1 MKFPILAQE
10 KCGLVPS
17 KVFLSK
23 GEKRQV
29 VFWTDQDYSQQ
40 VTTLPPISP
49 PEDQDPFLEFVNSN
63 KQNNEDLP
71 ETEDEI
77 PTSTIKITVPEEIPE
92 IPTTAGTTV
101 DDGLKPTTPQED
113 DTTMD
118 ITTEVPREDTTT
130 TESVEIT
137 TVEEQPQEEPQGT
150 QVTKDEEEAGNIGMT
165 TEIAEEF
172 TETTKLPEMTTVS
185 VVEVES
191 TTLATEEL
199 TTETE
204 QTEDTMFMVAET
216 TTVLQV
222 SEMFEEETT
231 TRKEDTDE
239 GESGSGVEDTINSK
253 IVFPDVTLDY
263 MFEET
268 LGNTDDKIIAKEKE
282 MMDSRIVF
290 ESPALEPLTE
300 DDAEASGSDEYQTL
314 AEAFDNEV
322 IYDDDIGSYDMSN
335 STDYSEEADED
346 KILVVTSMPLT
357 ESSPEESNNSEDV
370 LVVTGAP
377 AQVKTW
383 DELELIEDNDTFPT
397 INEDYIEETT
407 VINHDDVMANTVP
420 MDTTMTTMSA
430 NEIMMTTETMTSE
443 ETSEEDVTT
452 GKSTTILLETT
463 ASTMEENTASQGM
476 TSGDISEAVTTTDI
490 PTTASKDVT
499 NGDITEDVTT
509 THLPE
514 TKILELEETTT
525 SMGESDRE
533 GADTTIRQDTT
544 TVAQMTSMETTTLDQ
559 KEITKSATMETTT
572 MAQMET
578 TTMASKET
586 TTMASMETTTMAAM
600 ETTASMETK
609 TMASTD
615 TTSMAS
621 TAMETTTYSEEIQD
635 DDSYDYSGDDQIA
648 GDSVT
653 RKIFQETT
661 TGSPQRQSS
670 EAAADLFPIAA
681 VESET
686 EKIFEEVTMLPVVS
700 SSTYFPIA
708 PIVSDTKETIFDETT
723 TGSPTKTDLV
733 PEVEAV
739 EAEEDEEDTED
750 AFDYAAAAGSLETQ
764 AVFAETTTGAG
775 FDTKY
780 FKLNEETTAGP
791 FTPAFTTASIKNKTD
806 QVEVEVEASDSS
818 KIFFPDDIE
827 SMVAKLAS
835 EIEKETTV
843 GAVETTTA
851 LAPEDLTRDL
861 ANKTDSPIV
870 EVEAGNVNGP
880 LALDNVMYYD
890 DPETDDDTEDQ
901 LIATLEQ
908 NVDSS
913 ENEILDD
920 DLYDTNGSGTTVI
933 NGFIINKKSV
943 IALDNNGLETVRTS
957 GILDINLDESI
968 GTEDFQSVEITTEMP
983 EEPITILDE
992 LIANENET
1000 ISAKNNE
1007 YEYSDEMFN
1016 NNATEEYQ
1024 EDIVVSEDTE
1034 EIIEETPAE
1043 SEEEKPSA
1051 TFPVTE
1057 LLNGIY
1063 KLIQGYIPTQAEK
1076 QSDEKPVITQNV
1088 EKKVVP
1094 LPPAPPQLVF
1104 FDSPEAQP
1112 LPNVHNAPRAPA
1124 LEIPNREGEVLVET
1138 DGLVPSPFKQLSAP
1152 DLSGLVPAEERE
1164 DNVQYIFAS
1173 EVKKSPPITLS
1184 PFNSAAL
1191 IVEEPPKALFDENVP
1206 SDEEYK
1212 DEEDSSFSN
1221 FIQKPFEAFLP
1232 SFLTNKKPKPTKVQ
1246 VAGSLPITVSDKN
1259 GQGLSTGRRPPVSGP
1274 ADTRFPILGSLF
1286 SRNSP
1291 QPPQARRPLRPD
1303 VPAQP
1308 SLPNA
1313 FMPVG
1318 PNRQRSSPVSIPLPG
1333 TVQVEQDLPTTN
1345 RVARDVRLD
1354 ILRLVVMM

>member
-1 MKFPILAQE
+1 M
-10 KCGLVPS
+10 
-17 KVFLSK
+17 
-23 GEKRQV
+23 
-29 VFWTDQDYSQQ
+29 FWTDQDYSQQ
-40 VTTLPPISP
+40 VTTLPPITP

-71 ETEDEI
+71 EAGDEI
-77 PTSTIKITVPEEIPE
+77 PTSTIKITVPEEIP
-92 IPTTAGTTV
+92 TTAGTTI
-101 DDGLKPTTPQED
+101 DDGLKPTTIQED
-113 DTTMD
+113 DTSMD

-130 TESVEIT
+130 TESVEST
-137 TVEEQPQEEPQGT
+137 TVEELPQEEPQDT

-165 TEIAEEF
+165 TETAEEF
-172 TETTKLPEMTTVS
+172 AETTKLAEMTTVS

-204 QTEDTMFMVAET
+204 QTEDTMFMLAET

-239 GESGSGVEDTINSK
+239 DESGSGAEDTINSK

-268 LGNTDDKIIAKEKE
+268 LGNTDDKIIEKEKE

-300 DDAEASGSDEYQTL
+300 DAEASGSDEYQTL

-335 STDYSEEADED
+335 STDYSEEAEED

-357 ESSPEESNNSEDV
+357 ESRPEESNNSEDV

-383 DELELIEDNDTFPT
+383 DELELIEDNDAFTT

-420 MDTTMTTMSA
+420 LDTTMTTMSA

-443 ETSEEDVTT
+443 EETSEEDVTT
-452 GKSTTILLETT
+452 EESTTILLETT
-463 ASTMEENTASQGM
+463 ASTMEENTASQDM
-476 TSGDISEAVTTTDI
+476 TSGDISEEVTTTDI
-490 PTTASKDVT
+490 PTTTSLDVT
-499 NGDITEDVTT
+499 IGDITEEVTT
-509 THLPE
+509 TPLPE
-514 TKILELEETTT
+514 TKIVELEETTT
-525 SMGESDRE
+525 RE
-533 GADTTIRQDTT
+533 AADTTILQETT
-544 TVAQMTSMETTTLDQ
+544 TVAQVTSMETTTLAQ
-559 KEITKSATMETTT
+559 KEITRSATMETTT

-578 TTMASKET
+578 TDMASMDTTASKET
-586 TTMASMETTTMAAM
+586 MA
-600 ETTASMETK
+600 
-609 TMASTD
+609 MASTD
-615 TTSMAS
+615 TTSMAT
-621 TAMETTTYSEEIQD
+621 TAMETTTFSEEIQD

-661 TGSPQRQSS
+661 TGSPQSQSS

-700 SSTYFPIA
+700 SSSYFPIA

-723 TGSPTKTDLV
+723 TGSPTKPDLV

-775 FDTKY
+775 FDKKY
-780 FKLNEETTAGP
+780 FKLNEETTEGP

-806 QVEVEVEASDSS
+806 QLEVEASDSS

-827 SMVAKLAS
+827 SMVAKLAAAS
-835 EIEKETTV
+835 EIEKDTTV
-843 GAVETTTA
+843 VTVETTTA
-851 LAPEDLTRDL
+851 LAPDDLTRDL

-880 LALDNVMYYD
+880 LSLDNVMYYD

-992 LIANENET
+992 LIADENET

-1016 NNATEEYQ
+1016 TNATEEYQ

-1034 EIIEETPAE
+1034 EITEETPAE

-1112 LPNVHNAPRAPA
+1112 LPNVHNAPRGPP
-1124 LEIPNREGEVLVET
+1124 LDIPDREGEVLVET

-1212 DEEDSSFSN
+1212 EEEDSSFSN

-1232 SFLTNKKPKPTKVQ
+1232 SFLTNKKPKPSKVQ